1 VSARTTETTASTE
14 PTRGRAAKKI
24 LVVSFSQSGQLDRI
38 VASLLAPLR
47 ERTGVEIVEERL
59 APAVPF
65 RFPWSVYEFLDVF
78 PEAFREIP
86 CALAPLKVTA
96 SERYDLVI
104 LAYQVW
110 YLAPSIPTS
119 SFLQSR
125 EAALLLDGTPVLT
138 IVGCRNMWFRAHAL
152 VKNRVRAAKGRL
164 VGHIVLTDRAYH
176 LVSVV
181 TILYWM
187 LTGRKDRLLG
197 LFPRPGVSDEDIARS
212 SAYGTVVADA
222 LSAPVFPD
230 IQDELNRRSAC
241 RVVPHLMW
249 LEDRAARPF
258 AIWSKLIL
266 KKGGHGDPRR
276 KWAVRI
282 FGWYLAS
289 AVALFSPLAF
299 LAFYLALP
307 FRRSAVER
315 RVEEAYLN

>member
-1 VSARTTETTASTE
+1 VSARTTETIGRE
-14 PTRGRAAKKI
+14 PGSLPKKI

-47 ERTGVEIVEERL
+47 ERSGVEIVEERL
-59 APAVPF
+59 VPAAPF
-65 RFPWSVYEFLDVF
+65 RFPWSVYDFLDVF
-78 PEAFREIP
+78 PESFREIP
-86 CALAPLKVTA
+86 CALAPLEVTA
-96 SERYDLVI
+96 NERYDLVI

-125 EAALLLDGTPVLT
+125 EAARLLDGTPVLT

-152 VKNRVRAAKGRL
+152 VRSRVRAAKGRL

-197 LFPRPGVSDEDIARS
+197 LFPRPGVSDEDIARNS
-212 SAYGTVVADA
+212 TFGTVVADA

-230 IQDELNRRSAC
+230 IQEALNRRSAC

-282 FGWYLAS
+282 FGWYLAC